1 MTSNSN
7 VWIVAAAA
15 VGVTVVG
22 SVLRLVH
29 LRRMP
34 PETARDRCASLV
46 SWWAVI
52 LATLAA
58 GLLGVTAAAAM
69 FCVVSLIAF
78 GEFLALRVDHSRA
91 GVTALAA
98 LAALAAYLLIPVSYL
113 LIWFALPHAFLTFL
127 PVAALVAL
135 AAGTLLW
142 GQVQGYANVVA
153 NLYWGLLLVAYA
165 PAFAVLL
172 FTLPVESNPTAGGA
186 GWFLFLL
193 LLTEADDICQ
203 ALIGRAIGRR
213 RIAPIISPHKTW
225 EGFIGGIVVTV
236 GLAAVLGR
244 WLTPWQPTVAMIAG
258 LVISVGGFLGDLNIS
273 GIKRD
278 CGVKDSG
285 NLLPGQGGILDRID
299 SLTFAAPAF
308 YGFVHFVDVM
318 RL

>member
-15 VGVTVVG
+15 VGVTAVG
-22 SVLRLVH
+22 SVLRLVR

-34 PETARDRCASLV
+34 PETARDRRASLV
-46 SWWAVI
+46 TWWSVI

-69 FCVVSLIAF
+69 FGVVSLVAF

-91 GVTALAA
+91 GV
-98 LAALAAYLLIPVSYL
+98 AALAAYLLIPVSYL
-113 LIWFALPHAFLTFL
+113 LIWFALPHAFLVFL

-135 AAGTLLW
+135 AAGALLW

-165 PAFAVLL
+165 PAFGVLL

-258 LVISVGGFLGDLNIS
+258 LVISVCGFLGDLNIS

-285 NLLPGQGGILDRID
+285 DLLPGQGGILDRID

-308 YGFVHFVDVM
+308 YAFVHFVDAM